1 MTEKGS
7 FDIEQVLYYTIPG
20 ELLIALFLGA
30 LFVLHLNV
38 NVDATVLT
46 AALLVGIPV
55 GFTLY
60 QAYHSNFLG
69 VRKLV
74 NRKEPKFAI
83 QRIEHILEKNIPLEV
98 RGKFAARILD
108 LLADEHDESGYS
120 NFVRNIVNSKGAC
133 LLASIVG
140 MLIPP
145 PIIAYESLSC
155 WLSRAFC
162 AYGSMSGLDLAMVTS
177 YYFVLLLLA
186 VIFYS
191 GNDSLLVHRSMHNEL
206 LVSHNRTLVA
216 KLSRELG
223 KDLATKPSSPE
234 GLKLLW
240 IKMLGAPALVEGIVL
255 LIVSAVG
262 LLGGTALPAAFLWTV
277 FVFGV
282 SGLLLGT
289 TFYRTNSMP
298 HGKRRRAWEWDLG
311 VLVYSFS
318 LAVGIADMGLEGPAA
333 GWGLAPLI
341 IGLIALYYL
350 SRRRVKEFFFPR
362 VQQKDSSVIS

>member
-38 NVDATVLT
+38 NVDAAVLT

-74 NRKEPKFAI
+74 NRKEPEFAI
-83 QRIEHILEKNIPLEV
+83 QRIEHIIEKNIPVKV
-98 RGKFAARILD
+98 RGKFAGRILD

-120 NFVRNIVNSKGAC
+120 NFVRNLVNSKGAC
-133 LLASIVG
+133 LLASFVG
-140 MLIPP
+140 MLIPL
-145 PIIAYESLSC
+145 PIIAYNSLSC
-155 WLSRAFC
+155 WLSRPSC
-162 AYGSMSGLDLAMVTS
+162 SYGSISGLDPAMITS
-177 YYFVLLLLA
+177 YYAVLLLLA
-186 VIFYS
+186 AIFYS

-206 LVSHNRTLVA
+206 LVSHNRTIIA

-223 KDLATKPSSPE
+223 RDLAARPSWPRT
-234 GLKLLW
+234 LKLLW
-240 IKMLGAPALVEGIVL
+240 IRMLGTPALLEGIIL
-255 LIVSAVG
+255 LIVSVIG
-262 LLGGTALPAAFLWTV
+262 LLGAIALPAAFLWTV

-282 SGLLLGT
+282 SGLLLGI
-289 TFYRTNSMP
+289 TFYRIGTKP
-298 HGKRRRAWEWDLG
+298 DGKGGRPWEWNLG
-311 VLVYSFS
+311 VFVYSFS
-318 LAVGIADMGLEGPAA
+318 LAVGIVGMELGPAVD
-333 GWGLAPLI
+333 WGLVQVI

-350 SRRRVKEFFFPR
+350 SRRRVKGFFFPKA
-362 VQQKDSSVIS
+362 QKMDSAVSS